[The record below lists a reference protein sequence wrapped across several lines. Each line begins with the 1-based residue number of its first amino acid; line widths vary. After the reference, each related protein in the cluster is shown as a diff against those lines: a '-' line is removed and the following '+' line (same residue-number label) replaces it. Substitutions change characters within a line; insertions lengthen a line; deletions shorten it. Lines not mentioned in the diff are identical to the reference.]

1 MNGRFMLD
9 TNAVIALLNGHAGL
23 VQMLQSAAWVGIPV
37 IVELEF
43 LSFPNLSASDKVL
56 FSNFKNRIEVLSLE
70 ASNASFLQEIIQI
83 RQNFNIK
90 LPDAIIAAS
99 AIQSQSTLV
108 SNDAIF
114 SRVTGLG
121 LQTF

>member
-1 MNGRFMLD
+1 MLD